1 MTNIE
6 QDSPPTAPDGGA
18 IGMNKS
24 WKPVVTYSL
33 MAITI
38 AVYGL
43 QFASQY
49 LLGTDLPA
57 AFGMKVNEL
66 IIQGQIWR
74 LFTPMFLHAS
84 VLHIGFNMYALFVI
98 GTGLERFYGRGRYLT
113 LYLLSGFTGNV
124 ASFLFSVEPSLGAST
139 AIFGLLG
146 AEGVFFYQNRKLFGP
161 MARRSLTNVVT
172 IAVINLVI
180 GLRPGIDNWGHL
192 GGLVGGTTFAWLAG
206 PLYQRQD
213 PYSPVTDLRGSGET
227 LRAGLL
233 VGGVFAFLAA
243 LKIFMA

>member
-6 QDSPPTAPDGGA
+6 QDSPPPAINGRA

-43 QFASQY
+43 QLATQY

-57 AFGMKVNEL
+57 ALGMKVNEL

-139 AIFGLLG
+139 AMRCRPY
-146 AEGVFFYQNRKLFGP
+146 GVISCP
-161 MARRSLTNVVT
+161 SLKPSWSSTRTTPLSPGSAQRPFLRCWAILCTVT
-172 IAVINLVI
+172 
-180 GLRPGIDNWGHL
+180 RPGHPG
-192 GGLVGGTTFAWLAG
+192 
-206 PLYQRQD
+206 
-213 PYSPVTDLRGSGET
+213 
-227 LRAGLL
+227 
-233 VGGVFAFLAA
+233 
-243 LKIFMA
+243 